1 VLSSV
6 LAVTSEVAVPK
17 NILIVDDHA
26 YIRKTIR
33 DCLESQTGFNVCGE
47 AVDGLD
53 AIQKAASLNPDLIIL
68 DLKMPRMNGLDAARI
83 LKQILPSAPIIL
95 FALNAD
101 TVRPSEVTDLGIRAV
116 LSKTDDLGL
125 LTSHSPLAGVDRLS
139 HEPPYPDQLTS

>member
-125 LTSHSPLAGVDRLS
+125 LTSHVHRLLA
-139 HEPPYPDQLTS
+139 

>member
-1 VLSSV
+1 
-6 LAVTSEVAVPK
+6 VPK
-17 NILIVDDHA
+17 NILIVDDHG

-33 DCLESQTGFNVCGE
+33 DFLESQTGFAVCGE

-83 LKQILPSAPIIL
+83 LKQMLPSVPIIL

-101 TVRPSEVTDLGIRAV
+101 TVRTSEVADLGIRAV
-116 LSKTDDLGL
+116 VSKTDDLGL
-125 LTSHSPLAGVDRLS
+125 LTSQVHHLLA
-139 HEPPYPDQLTS
+139 